1 MSWLLSAFIII
12 IFLVVYALLHSWLA
26 ALAVKN
32 WARGVFGPQ
41 VDRWY
46 RLVYNIVAGVT
57 LLPLLPMLVWLPDR
71 ILYVTPSPWR
81 WLLVVGQMAA
91 LAGLTVSL
99 LQTGLLHFLGLR
111 QLIAERPVESGVLSV
126 RGFYGWVRHPLYFF
140 SSLVLWLT
148 PLMTANWLTVCVVFT
163 LYFYLG
169 SFLEERRLL
178 AEFGPVY
185 GAYQQR
191 VSRFIP
197 WRRWTG

>member
-12 IFLVVYALLHSWLA
+12 IFFVVYAVLHSWLA
-26 ALAVKN
+26 ALGVKN
-32 WARGVFGPQ
+32 RARCIFGPQ

-46 RLVYNIVAGVT
+46 RLVYNIIAVVT
-57 LLPLLPMLVWLPDR
+57 LLPLLPMLVWLPDKT
-71 ILYVTPSPWR
+71 LYIVPSPWR
-81 WLLVVGQMAA
+81 WLLLAGQMAA
-91 LAGLTVSL
+91 LGGLMVSL
-99 LQTGLLHFLGLR
+99 LQTGLLHFLGLS
-111 QLIAERPVESGVLSV
+111 QLVAERPVESGALSE

-140 SSLVLWLT
+140 STLLLWLT
-148 PLMTANWLTVCVVFT
+148 PLMTSNWLTVCVVFT

-178 AEFGPVY
+178 AEFGPAY

-197 WRRWTG
+197 WRRRTG

>member
-1 MSWLLSAFIII
+1 MSWLVSTLIII
-12 IFLVVYALLHSWLA
+12 VFFVFYAVLHSWLA
-26 ALAVKN
+26 ALSVKN
-32 WARGVFGPQ
+32 WARGIFGPP
-41 VDRWY
+41 VDRGY
-46 RLVYNIVAGVT
+46 RLVYNIIAVVT

-81 WLLVVGQMAA
+81 WLMVMGQVVAMV
-91 LAGLTVSL
+91 GLLVSL

-111 QLIAERPVESGVLSV
+111 QLIAERPVESGVLNV

-140 SSLVLWLT
+140 STLVLWLT
-148 PLMTANWLTVCVVFT
+148 PLMTINWLTVCVILT

-178 AEFGPVY
+178 AEFGSAY
-185 GAYQQR
+185 QAYQQR

-197 WRRWTG
+197 WRK